1 MGVVHS
7 GVEDLDFESKQL
19 LDVLLGQV
27 NKDDLFKVLVK
38 KPLREKNMKKL
49 VRMMV
54 VPTDSEDDGEI
65 PLIHKKT

>member
-1 MGVVHS
+1 M
-7 GVEDLDFESKQL
+7 EDLDFESKQL